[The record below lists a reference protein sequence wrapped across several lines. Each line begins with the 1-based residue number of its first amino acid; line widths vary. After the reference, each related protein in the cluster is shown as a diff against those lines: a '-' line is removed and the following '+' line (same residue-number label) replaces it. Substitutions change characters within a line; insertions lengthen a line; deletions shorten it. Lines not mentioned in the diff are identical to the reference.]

1 MNVTIFVN
9 LNLKNISCTC
19 IRLFGN
25 PILRIMQSMLL
36 IHLLGCG
43 SDYVVSSVHT
53 VTNVNSLF
61 FVKNLIFFCAL
72 NKNWM
77 TNRSNPMLE
86 SFSRVLLFLATF
98 KEMPIF
104 HLQWFT
110 LRKKIVISLQEPS
123 SYANFVFCFH
133 YCLSFIW
140 KKLSATWHVT
150 LIQSKL
156 TLKNDLISY
165 STEATLIICPP
176 KQPQLVVPPWRK
188 FPPPFRDTPCSFM
201 CCLRRPFKGAFT

>member
-1 MNVTIFVN
+1 MSTLYSLSRILSFFVHWI
-9 LNLKNISCTC
+9 KIGWQ
-19 IRLFGN
+19 IV
-25 PILRIMQSMLL
+25 PIQ
-36 IHLLGCG
+36 CW
-43 SDYVVSSVHT
+43 
-53 VTNVNSLF
+53 SLF
-61 FVKNLIFFCAL
+61 HGFCYFWQLLRKCLFFICNDL
-72 NKNWM
+72 
-77 TNRSNPMLE
+77 
-86 SFSRVLLFLATF
+86 
-98 KEMPIF
+98 
-104 HLQWFT
+104 HQG
-110 LRKKIVISLQEPS
+110 KKIVISLQEPS
-123 SYANFVFCFH
+123 SYADLFCFH

-201 CCLRRPFKGAFT
+201 CCLCRPFKGAFT

>member
-110 LRKKIVISLQEPS
+110 LRKKNCNQFARTVLLRKLFFASTTAFPS
-123 SYANFVFCFH
+123 FE
-133 YCLSFIW
+133 
-140 KKLSATWHVT
+140 KKTVGY
-150 LIQSKL
+150 L
-156 TLKNDLISY
+156 TCNINSIKAD
-165 STEATLIICPP
+165 
-176 KQPQLVVPPWRK
+176 
-188 FPPPFRDTPCSFM
+188 
-201 CCLRRPFKGAFT
+201 FKKWPY

>member
-140 KKLSATWHVT
+140 KKTVGY
-150 LIQSKL
+150 L
-156 TLKNDLISY
+156 TCNINSIKAD
-165 STEATLIICPP
+165 
-176 KQPQLVVPPWRK
+176 
-188 FPPPFRDTPCSFM
+188 
-201 CCLRRPFKGAFT
+201 FKKWPY

>member
-9 LNLKNISCTC
+9 LNPKNISCTC

-110 LRKKIVISLQEPS
+110 SRKKFVISLQEPS
-123 SYANFVFCFH
+123 SYADLFCFH

-176 KQPQLVVPPWRK
+176 KQPQFVVPPWRK

-201 CCLRRPFKGAFT
+201 CCLCRPFKGAFT

>member
-1 MNVTIFVN
+1 MYHVY
-9 LNLKNISCTC
+9 TC
-19 IRLFGN
+19 IRLLGN

-123 SYANFVFCFH
+123 SYANFFFASTTAFP
-133 YCLSFIW
+133 SFE
-140 KKLSATWHVT
+140 KKTVGY
-150 LIQSKL
+150 L
-156 TLKNDLISY
+156 TCNINSIKAD
-165 STEATLIICPP
+165 
-176 KQPQLVVPPWRK
+176 
-188 FPPPFRDTPCSFM
+188 
-201 CCLRRPFKGAFT
+201 FKKWPY